1 MTAIGQA
8 TIIFFKY
15 KTNNYHHNNI
25 GRWQFINNDSNEEN
39 KNNGKPLAKLLVV
52 DDDSDIV
59 QVLKMGLL
67 KNRFLV
73 EAFTNPDEALQ
84 SFKSNAESYCLILSD
99 VRMPGLSGI
108 QLARKVKEVNPNVKT
123 VLMTA
128 FEIKDNE
135 FSIVFPST
143 QVDGFVQKPVGI
155 KELTGKILSIISES
169 KSRIMKGL
177 KNKKNNNGEKWININ
192 SLMSRW
198 RRIGEKVDR
207 IDSARD

>member
-1 MTAIGQA
+1 M
-8 TIIFFKY
+8 
-15 KTNNYHHNNI
+15 
-25 GRWQFINNDSNEEN
+25 
-39 KNNGKPLAKLLVV
+39 AKLLVV

-84 SFKSNAESYCLILSD
+84 SFKSNAESYCLMLSD

-108 QLARKVKEVNPNVKT
+108 QLARKVKEINPNVKT

-128 FEIKDNE
+128 FEIRDSE
-135 FSIVFPST
+135 FSTVFPST

-169 KSRIMKGL
+169 KS
-177 KNKKNNNGEKWININ
+177 
-192 SLMSRW
+192 
-198 RRIGEKVDR
+198 
-207 IDSARD
+207 